1 MNLNNTFNLFWRNPG
16 GFILWSLLF
25 IFASYALNAQEPPPR
40 PVTVT
45 VDLSSNLC
53 FGSFWQGSS
62 GGTVIV
68 YPDGTRSV
76 TGDVVELT
84 MGPPVSTSLF
94 DVTAYPGTVVSVLDS
109 DAILTGDTGG
119 WMTLQIRTI
128 NYNPLLVTTMP
139 PSSTQMR
146 IGGTLIVGFPAQN
159 PPGIYGGSIVIT
171 FVQE

>member
-1 MNLNNTFNLFWRNPG
+1 MKFKKYINTFRISYKNAIIGYLFLMTT
-16 GFILWSLLF
+16 IL
-25 IFASYALNAQEPPPR
+25 NVNGQENPPR
-40 PVTVT
+40 PITATVNI
-45 VDLSSNLC
+45 SSNLC
-53 FGSFWQGSS
+53 FGSFWQGGS

-76 TGDVVELT
+76 TGDVIGLT

-94 DVTAYPGTVVSVLDS
+94 DIVAYPGTVVSLLDS

-128 NYNPLLVTTMP
+128 NYTPLLVTTMP
-139 PSSTQMR
+139 PASTQMR
-146 IGGTLIVGFPAQN
+146 IGGTLIVGLPAQN